1 MRRKH
6 IGKIII
12 AFVLMYMS
20 THGQLIEEWLN
31 LYSDMYGVPV
41 SELPDM
47 GVSYSSI
54 IKEVTLISC
63 VSLCIST
70 VVMMI
75 VPFIVRM
82 VKRKRLPSISGKRLC
97 MWNSIVLF
105 VLPLIAGKQVVGGL
119 GALIYYFIN
128 KWLFVDE

>member
-1 MRRKH
+1 MKREH

-20 THGQLIEEWLN
+20 TQGQLIEEWLN
-31 LYSDMYGVPV
+31 MYSDMYGVPV
-41 SELPDM
+41 SELPDI

-54 IKEVTLISC
+54 TKEVALISC

-70 VVMMI
+70 VVMML

-82 VKRKRLPSISGKRLC
+82 VKRKRLPYISGKRLC

-105 VLPLIAGKQVVGGL
+105 VLPLIVGKQVVGGL